1 VAEAAR
7 VEALL
12 RTIPGER
19 FALNLEDAWQFT
31 AALLGCWAAEKTAVL
46 APATMLGAAP
56 AIALDGV
63 IESAG
68 DATAAPQ
75 RVVWQDVPVADRPL
89 GHIPLMAA
97 LVLYTSGSTGVPKE
111 VGRRLVNVE
120 AELEALESV
129 WGSAVGA
136 GSVYATVS
144 HRHVYGLLFRVLWP
158 LLTKRPFATFNFEY
172 PEQLTGEVGEGNTLV
187 SSPALLK
194 RIGHM
199 STASG
204 RWRAVFSSGGMLPP
218 DSAADAR
225 RVLGVAAT
233 EVLGSTETSGV
244 AWRTAGAPTF
254 ATLPSVEVRASSD
267 ELLEVRSPFSGYDG
281 WQVMGDR
288 VELRDGGRFE
298 LLGRADRVA
307 KIEDKR
313 VSLTEIER
321 HLAAHR
327 YVKEVVAVPLDLG
340 SRQSIG
346 AVVELTDLGSAA
358 LAEGGRGAVSA
369 ALKAS
374 LRGKVDAIALPRT
387 FRYPT
392 TIPVDSQGKRQVAQ
406 LALLFARR
414 P

>member
-1 VAEAAR
+1 
-7 VEALL
+7 
-12 RTIPGER
+12 
-19 FALNLEDAWQFT
+19 
-31 AALLGCWAAEKTAVL
+31 
-46 APATMLGAAP
+46 
-56 AIALDGV
+56 
-63 IESAG
+63 
-68 DATAAPQ
+68 
-75 RVVWQDVPVADRPL
+75 
-89 GHIPLMAA
+89 
-97 LVLYTSGSTGVPKE
+97 VPKE

-144 HRHVYGLLFRVLWP
+144 HRHVYGLLFRLLWP

-199 STASG
+199 SAAPK